1 MSFGRGGQYSPD
13 HNEKTEK
20 IHGRVT
26 QIKASPEKGKKR
38 LIVKSKT
45 GMRKAVGVDVEAKNA
60 SHIKRKEDYTL
71 IVKEKDE
78 HNYSG
83 RPKASGFKTYSTDEK
98 PEIYRREPE
107 SGFKDFGANS
117 RMKNSNSRTRF

>member
-1 MSFGRGGQYSPD
+1 MSFGRGGRYSSEHD
-13 HNEKTEK
+13 EKTEE

-38 LIVKSKT
+38 LIVKTKT
-45 GMRKAVGVDVEAKNA
+45 GMRKAIGVDVEAKNA
-60 SHIKRKEDYTL
+60 THIKRKEDYT
-71 IVKEKDE
+71 IMVKEKDE

-83 RPKASGFKTYSTDEK
+83 RSKVSGFKTYSTDEK
-98 PEIYRREPE
+98 PEIYSRKAE
-107 SGFKDFGANS
+107 SGFRDFGASS